1 MQWDRLIVGAKVFD
15 GSGGPGQCLD
25 IAIKDGNVVAQ
36 GIGLPR
42 AAAAVVDDASGS
54 WMVPGLLDIHTHE
67 DLEVELDAGLP
78 EVVRHGT
85 TSVVVGNCSI
95 GLAFGAQRNNEQDP
109 IVDCFAR
116 VENIPKTVLRKAAEK
131 ATWNTTGEYLEHL
144 NSLPLA
150 ANVAPLVPHSMLRIE
165 AMGLDAS
172 ISRDPTAAELEKMR
186 DLLETAM
193 QEGYIG
199 FSTDGLPL
207 HFMANQPHV
216 DKRIPT
222 QYASMAEYKL
232 LTGVVR
238 DYNRVWQMTPA
249 TDNPALTLKM
259 FLLTSG
265 RLYGKRLK
273 ITALA
278 ALDSAINRS
287 FKSRALRFSSLLNS
301 RLLDGHF
308 RMQCLAAPF
317 KVWSEGIVSPLAEG
331 DPLLRE
337 LIETEL
343 DDRDTRRQILER
355 PEFIEAF
362 REMWQRGKSGFSLD
376 RLKRLLKL
384 ENQFMT
390 RDLNDHVIYRCPIE
404 SWQGQTMADVYGRYR
419 LWQQQP
425 ADDSDASGPS
435 AEETACFAQLGGSL
449 RDDGEFFLAL
459 LRHFDR
465 DIYWHYVSANR
476 DPEVVKQLLLNP
488 LLIPGFNDSGAHVT
502 NMAFY
507 DGNLRALKIAACDSE
522 ACFSHMVKRL
532 TREPAEFFALD
543 AGRIEV
549 GRRADITLLNPTT
562 LKSYDGD
569 TGIRYQY
576 RDVFDCHQ
584 LVNRSDGVVDGV
596 YIAGAKVWTGSAFTD
611 VFGRERLGSA
621 LTAHGKA

>member
-1 MQWDRLIVGAKVFD
+1 MHWDRLITGAKVFD
-15 GSGGPGQCLD
+15 GSGGAGAQLD
-25 IAIKDGNVVAQ
+25 IAIKDGRVAAQ
-36 GIGLPR
+36 GENLPR
-42 AAAAVVDDASGS
+42 EQAAVVDDARGA

-131 ATWNTTGEYLEHL
+131 ATWHTTGEYLDHL
-144 NSLPLA
+144 NELPLA
-150 ANVAPLVPHSMLRIE
+150 ANIAPLIPHSMLRIE

-172 ISRDPTAAELEKMR
+172 ITRDPTSAELENMR
-186 DLLETAM
+186 SLLNTAM
-193 QEGYIG
+193 EQGYAG

-207 HFMANQPHV
+207 HFLANQPHV

-222 QYASMAEYKL
+222 QYASFAEYKL
-232 LTGVVR
+232 LTDVVR
-238 DYNRVWQMTPA
+238 EHDRVWQMTPA
-249 TDNPALTLKM
+249 TDDAALTLRM
-259 FLLTSG
+259 FLLTSS

-287 FKSRALRFSSLLNS
+287 FKSRALRFSKLLNS
-301 RLLDGHF
+301 RLLNGHF
-308 RMQCLAAPF
+308 RMQALAAPF

-331 DPLLRE
+331 NPLLRE
-337 LIETEL
+337 LIETEI
-343 DDRDTRRQILER
+343 DDREARAQILDK

-362 REMWQRGKSGFSLD
+362 REMWESGKSGFSLA
-376 RLKRLLKL
+376 RLQRLLKL

-390 RDLNDHVIYRCPIE
+390 RDLNDHVIYRSPVE
-404 SWQGQTMADVYGRYR
+404 GWQGQTMADIYSRYL

-425 ADDSDASGPS
+425 QAAVES
-435 AEETACFAQLGGSL
+435 EETRCFAQLGEEI
-449 RDDGEFFLAL
+449 RDEAEFFIAL

-465 DIYWHYVSANR
+465 DLYWHYVSANR
-476 DPEVVKQLLLNP
+476 DPDVVKQLLLNP

-507 DGNLRALKIAACDSE
+507 DGNLRALRIAAEESE
-522 ACFSHMVKRL
+522 DCFSYMVRRL
-532 TREPAEFFALD
+532 TSEPAEFFGLD
-543 AGRIEV
+543 AGRIAV
-549 GRRADITLLNPTT
+549 GSRADITLLNPEN
-562 LKSYDGD
+562 LVNYDGD
-569 TGIRYQY
+569 ANIRYQY

-596 YIAGAKVWTGSAFTD
+596 YIAGQQVWTGTDFTEI
-611 VFGRERLGSA
+611 FGRERLGSA
-621 LTAHGKA
+621 LTA